1 MLVNICL
8 KSRWKLMY
16 LLTGP
21 IGIDADNFV
30 DVLDTGVV
38 LCKLASLIV
47 HKAEAVC
54 SSDKSIQVYPS
65 YK

>member
-1 MLVNICL
+1 MH
-8 KSRWKLMY
+8 

-30 DVLDTGVV
+30 DLLDTGVV
-38 LCKLASLIV
+38 LCKLASLIA